1 MKYTV
6 IIPTNRPIEKILP
19 LLQSLEAQTEQAST
33 IFIVYDKVLG
43 PSELTSMQT
52 YVSSNC
58 SDDFA
63 DTIERITNID
73 HAFVPHTGVS
83 YMRNFAVHLV
93 KTPYILYVDDD
104 NTFAHDFCS
113 ILLQTATAYHKQSD
127 TDCMLIPTERYQW
140 HIRSRGYSA
149 RNPLLGTTI
158 RASGQ
163 TQTLADQTIL
173 PISFSASNCLRWSTE
188 IFRSTPFDADMPFVY
203 EDFDMTIRAKRK
215 WVALFCLTDLAI
227 EHHMCPKSKLQ
238 DMYIDTADRAYQKSK
253 NRLIFAKHYYANSS
267 MLLVYL
273 CTGLWIHTAYLI
285 LLTLYAA
292 PRGQKYSI
300 IDAIL
305 QGTKAGLYSFRS
317 SSRAWHDW
325 SI

>member
-1 MKYTV
+1 MKYSV
-6 IIPTNRPIEKILP
+6 IIPTNRAIEKILP
-19 LLQSLEAQTEQAST
+19 LLQSLEAQTEQASA
-33 IFIVYDKVLG
+33 IFIVYDKILG
-43 PSELTSMQT
+43 PSELSSMQT
-52 YVSSNC
+52 YVSANC

-63 DTIERITNID
+63 DTIEWITNIN

-83 YMRNFAVHLV
+83 YMRNFAINAI

-104 NTFAHDFCS
+104 NTFAHDFTQR
-113 ILLQTATAYHKQSD
+113 LLHTATAYHKQYN
-127 TDCMLIPTERYQW
+127 TDCILIPTERYQW
-140 HIRSRGYSA
+140 SVRSRGYRR
-149 RNPLLGTTI
+149 RNRLLGTTI
-158 RASGQ
+158 GASGQ
-163 TQTLADQTIL
+163 TEMLGKENVL
-173 PISFSASNCLRWSTE
+173 PISFAASNCLRWSTE

-253 NRLIFAKHYYANSS
+253 NRLIFAKHYYANSA